1 MIAVFVLL
9 ALSAATGFAIG
20 TSLMWLAI
28 VISGS
33 ILAMLSAA
41 VLQIAGFGA
50 VAGIGIIVACL
61 MVNQAAYLMGLM
73 RRDWL
78 THEQSDEGPRDSR
91 GYEIARKN
99 EQEQTARSRFA

>member
-20 TSLMWLAI
+20 TSLMWFAI
-28 VISGS
+28 VISGA
-33 ILAMLSAA
+33 ILAVLSAA

-50 VAGIGIIVACL
+50 VAGIWIIVACL
-61 MVNQAAYLMGLM
+61 IVNQAAYLMGLM

-78 THEQSDEGPRDSR
+78 THERFDEGSRDSH

-99 EQEQTARSRFA
+99 EQEQTAPSQFA